1 MGMKP
6 TDQRCDV
13 ITVGDVFVDL
23 VMTGFP
29 AWPQPGEE
37 SFAAELHREIG
48 GGAAITACGLA
59 RLGVETE
66 MLAMIGSDSNESQ
79 WFIERLKKSGVS
91 PNLICHHATEPTGT
105 TVSISTAQDRTFFT
119 YTGANRGLEEL
130 LKQDEIRRELCRA
143 RHIHFACPISHRLF
157 GELIEILHDADCRV
171 SIDVGWQIE
180 WLAKCLNDKASFQA
194 FRQIDLFL
202 PNEREAEFMTGESEP
217 EAMLRKFAEIGLS
230 RVALKLGEQG
240 SMALWEGEILSCP
253 PLSVTPV
260 DTTGAGDCFDA
271 GLIFG
276 WLENQKPQDCL
287 QLANICG
294 ALSTTRLGG
303 IAAFPSRQNVEELIT
318 QRDDPPP
325 SPVAP

>member
-6 TDQRCDV
+6 TDQRCNV

-59 RLGVETE
+59 RLGTRATT
-66 MLAMIGSDSNESQ
+66 LAMVGADGE
-79 WFIERLKKSGVS
+79 WFAERLKECGVS
-91 PNLICHHATEPTGT
+91 PNLLRLHANEPTGT
-105 TVSISTAQDRTFFT
+105 TVSVSTSKDRAFFT
-119 YTGANRGLEEL
+119 YTGANRSLEEL
-130 LKQDEIRRELCRA
+130 LEQDEIRHELCQA
-143 RHIHFACPISHRLF
+143 RHVHFACPIKAELLS
-157 GELIEILHDADCRV
+157 ELIEILHSTDCRV
-171 SIDVGWQIE
+171 SIDVGWQVE
-180 WLAKCLNDKASFQA
+180 WLTDKNSWQA
-194 FRQIDLFL
+194 LKQIDLFL
-202 PNEREAEFMTGESEP
+202 PNEREAELMTGESEP
-217 EAMLRKFAEIGLS
+217 ETMLRKFAETGLI
-230 RVALKLGEQG
+230 RVALKLGERG

-271 GLIFG
+271 GVIFG

-287 QLANICG
+287 RLANICG
-294 ALSTTRLGG
+294 ALSTTGLGG
-303 IAAFPSRQNVEELIT
+303 IAAFPSRQNVVELIT